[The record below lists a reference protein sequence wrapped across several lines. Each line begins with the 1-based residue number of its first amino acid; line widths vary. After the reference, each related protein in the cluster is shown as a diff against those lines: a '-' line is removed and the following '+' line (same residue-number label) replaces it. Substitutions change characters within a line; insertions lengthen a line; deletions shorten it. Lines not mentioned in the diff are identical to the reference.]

1 MWRGSIVLM
10 TQPLQVFQYPRLL
23 SIAGSDSGGG
33 AGIQADLKTFS
44 ALGCF
49 GMTAITALTAQN
61 TTGVRAIHGVPP
73 DMLRDQIDAVVED
86 IGVDAV
92 KIGMLHS
99 PEIVQAVANAI
110 DRHTLP
116 HVVLDPVMVATSGA
130 VLIDSPAIAALVR
143 ELFGRAV
150 LVTPNL
156 DEASL
161 LVGRTLTNEDD
172 MQAAAL
178 ELLAKGAHAV
188 LIKGG
193 HLAGDVVCDLLQ
205 VAGAAPRWMRAP
217 RIVTANTHGTGC
229 TLSSAIAAYLALGL
243 PMLDAVEAAR
253 AYVRGALSAGAGV
266 KTGQGGGPL
275 NHGFAPQVMRTKP
288 LLA

>member
-1 MWRGSIVLM
+1 MRN
-10 TQPLQVFQYPRLL
+10 QPSTSAFTLQFPRILT
-23 SIAGSDSGGG
+23 IAGSDSGGG

-49 GMTAITALTAQN
+49 GMSAITALTAQN

-86 IGVDAV
+86 IGADAV
-92 KIGMLHS
+92 KIGMLHL
-99 PEIVQAVANAI
+99 PEIVQVVADAI

-156 DEASL
+156 DEAAL
-161 LVGRTLTNEDD
+161 LVGRTLANEDD
-172 MQAAAL
+172 MQSAAH
-178 ELLAKGAHAV
+178 ELLAKGARAV
-188 LIKGG
+188 LLKGG
-193 HLAGDVVCDLLQ
+193 HLAGDVVSDLLQ
-205 VAGAAPRWMRAP
+205 VAGAAPYWMRAP
-217 RIVTANTHGTGC
+217 RIATANTHGTGC
-229 TLSSAIAAYLALGL
+229 TLSSAIAAYLALGHSL
-243 PMLDAVEAAR
+243 IDAVEAAR
-253 AYVRGALSAGAGV
+253 AYVRGALAAGAHV
-266 KTGQGGGPL
+266 KTGQGSGPL
-275 NHGFAPQVMRTKP
+275 NHGFAPQVMRLIP

>member
-1 MWRGSIVLM
+1 M
-10 TQPLQVFQYPRLL
+10 TLPTPAFQYPRLL
-23 SIAGSDSGGG
+23 TIAGSDSGGG

-73 DMLRDQIDAVVED
+73 NMLTDQIDAVLQD

-99 PEIVQAVANAI
+99 PEIVQVVASAI
-110 DRHTLP
+110 DRHALP

-130 VLIDSPAIAALVR
+130 VLIDSPAITALVR
-143 ELFGRAV
+143 ELFGRVV
-150 LVTPNL
+150 LITPNL

-161 LVGRTLTNEDD
+161 LVGRTLASEAD
-172 MQAAAL
+172 MKTAAQ
-178 ELLAKGAHAV
+178 ELLAKGAKAV

-193 HLAGDVVCDLLQ
+193 HLAGV
-205 VAGAAPRWMRAP
+205 W
-217 RIVTANTHGTGC
+217 
-229 TLSSAIAAYLALGL
+229 
-243 PMLDAVEAAR
+243 AAR
-253 AYVRGALSAGAGV
+253 AL
-266 KTGQGGGPL
+266 
-275 NHGFAPQVMRTKP
+275 H
-288 LLA
+288 

>member
-1 MWRGSIVLM
+1 M
-10 TQPLQVFQYPRLL
+10 TQLPPAFQYPRLL
-23 SIAGSDSGGG
+23 AIAGSDSGGG

-73 DMLRDQIDAVVED
+73 DMLRDQIDAVIED

-99 PEIVQAVANAI
+99 PEVVQAVASAI
-110 DRHTLP
+110 DRHALP

-130 VLIDSPAIAALVR
+130 VLIDSPAITALVS

-161 LVGRTLTNEDD
+161 LVGRTLTNKDD
-172 MQAAAL
+172 MQSAAL
-178 ELLAKGAHAV
+178 ELLAKGAKAV
-188 LIKGG
+188 LVKGG
-193 HLAGDVVCDLLQ
+193 HLAGDVVSDLLQ
-205 VAGAAPRWMRAP
+205 VAGAAPHWMRGA
-217 RIVTANTHGTGC
+217 RIATANTHGTGC

-243 PMLDAVEAAR
+243 SLIDAVEAAR
-253 AYVRGALSAGAGV
+253 TYVRGALAAGANV
-266 KTGQGGGPL
+266 KTGQGCGPL
-275 NHGFAPQVMRTKP
+275 NHGFAPQVMRLKP
-288 LLA
+288 LVV